1 MKKPPRSLKFVFY
14 EKMRVHLFLKKTQ
27 WNLRLIHKKRCILFF
42 IIFYAGAVKS
52 IKVHHKF
59 VGCEPVWACAQIHE
73 KKNFQKIYK
82 CPVEYNMLKKGGGYK
97 RRAAK
102 DARF

>member
-1 MKKPPRSLKFVFY
+1 MSYIADR
-14 EKMRVHLFLKKTQ
+14 HAHA
-27 WNLRLIHKKRCILFF
+27 W
-42 IIFYAGAVKS
+42 AVKS

-59 VGCEPVWACAQIHE
+59 VGCAPVWACAQLHE